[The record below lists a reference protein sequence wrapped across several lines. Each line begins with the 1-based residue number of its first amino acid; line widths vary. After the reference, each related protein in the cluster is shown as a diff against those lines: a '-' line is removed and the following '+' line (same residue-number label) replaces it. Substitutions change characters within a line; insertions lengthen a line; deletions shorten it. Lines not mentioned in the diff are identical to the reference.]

1 MNTPRGCLEMGGEL
15 LTAPETRGKCF
26 RRVVQ
31 GALMLLHGGIVLPK
45 LPLVPLITSGNFH
58 I

>member
-1 MNTPRGCLEMGGEL
+1 MNTPRECLEMWGEI
-15 LTAPETRGKCF
+15 LTVPETRGECF

-45 LPLVPLITSGNFH
+45 LPLVPLITSGNFQ